1 MHFHGL
7 VRTKILDFKYF
18 VILIWCCRIF
28 VFVAGVGACGTL
40 SNYMYMY
47 NVLIQK
53 SEIQRQC
60 SYEAIAIKN
69 NDAVLVIK

>member
-7 VRTKILDFKYF
+7 VRTLILDFKYF

-28 VFVAGVGACGTL
+28 VFVAGGGGASATL
-40 SNYMYMY
+40 ANY

-53 SEIQRQC
+53 SQIQRQQC
-60 SYEAIAIKN
+60 SYDALVMKN
-69 NDAVLVIK
+69 N